1 MRVHFPGDK
10 RVSLSVSERMSRVMP
25 SATSAVLG
33 LAAELKEA
41 GRDIISLGAGEPDF
55 DTPEHIKLA
64 AIEAIKAGQTKYTA
78 IDGTSTLKAAIQRK
92 FKRDNNLSYEP
103 GQILVSCGAKHTLFN
118 ACMGVLSHGDQAII
132 PAPYWVSYPDMV
144 RVAEAEPV
152 IIDTGIEDG
161 FKITPEKLEA
171 AITKNTRML
180 FLNSPSNPTGS
191 CYTRAELAALGEVL
205 VRHPQIVVLADDIY
219 EQIHWAADPFC
230 SLADACPD
238 LYGQVVTING
248 VSKSHAMTG
257 WRIGYAGGPP
267 EVIKAMKTIQSQ
279 ITSNP
284 SSISQVAAAAALDG
298 DQSCVGEMLKAYKA
312 RSDFIVAALNDIPG
326 FECREG
332 EGAFYAFPKV
342 TEAMAAKGLTR
353 DADLVKLLLEKADVV
368 LVPGTP
374 FGAPGYVRI
383 SFACSI
389 AELEKAADRIRSA
402 LVQK

>member
-1 MRVHFPGDK
+1 
-10 RVSLSVSERMSRVMP
+10 MP

-55 DTPEHIKLA
+55 DTPDHIKSA
-64 AIEAIKAGQTKYTA
+64 AIEAIRSGQTKYTA
-78 IDGTSTLKAAIQRK
+78 IDGTSALKAAIQRK
-92 FKRDNNLSYEP
+92 FKRDNQLSYEP
-103 GQILVSCGAKHTLFN
+103 NQILVSCGAKHTLFN
-118 ACMGVLSHGDQAII
+118 ACLGVLGNGDQAII

-144 RVAEAEPV
+144 RVADADPV
-152 IIDTGIEDG
+152 IIETGIEDG
-161 FKITPEKLEA
+161 FKITPEKLAA
-171 AITKNTRML
+171 AITARTRML

-191 CYTRAELAALGEVL
+191 CYSRSELAALGEVL
-205 VRHPQIVVLADDIY
+205 ARHPQIVVLADDIY
-219 EQIHWAADPFC
+219 EQIHWAPEPFC
-230 SLADACPD
+230 SLAEACPD
-238 LYGQVVTING
+238 LIGQVVTING

-298 DQSCVGEMLKAYKA
+298 DQACVAEMLKAYKA

-342 TEAMAAKGLTR
+342 TEAMAARGLAT
-353 DADLVKLLLEKADVV
+353 DADLVKLLLEKGNVL

-383 SFACSI
+383 SFACSLE
-389 AELEKAADRIRSA
+389 ELAKAMDRIRA
-402 LVQK
+402 VLV

>member
-1 MRVHFPGDK
+1 
-10 RVSLSVSERMSRVMP
+10 MP

-55 DTPEHIKLA
+55 DTPDHIKSA
-64 AIEAIKAGQTKYTA
+64 AIEAIRSGQTKYTA
-78 IDGTSTLKAAIQRK
+78 IDGTSALKAAIQRK
-92 FKRDNNLSYEP
+92 FKRDNQLSYEP
-103 GQILVSCGAKHTLFN
+103 NQILVSCGAKHTLFN
-118 ACMGVLSHGDQAII
+118 ACLGVLGNGDQAII

-144 RVAEAEPV
+144 RVADADPV
-152 IIDTGIEDG
+152 IIETGIEDG
-161 FKITPEKLEA
+161 FKITPEKLAA
-171 AITKNTRML
+171 AITGRTRML

-191 CYTRAELAALGEVL
+191 CYSRSELAALGEVL
-205 VRHPQIVVLADDIY
+205 ARHPQIVVLADDIY
-219 EQIHWAADPFC
+219 EQIHWAPEPFC
-230 SLADACPD
+230 SLAEACPD
-238 LYGQVVTING
+238 LIGQVVTING

-298 DQSCVGEMLKAYKA
+298 DQACVAEMLKAYKA
-312 RSDFIVAALNDIPG
+312 RSDFVVAALNDIPG

-342 TEAMAAKGLTR
+342 TEAMAARGLAT
-353 DADLVKLLLEKADVV
+353 DADLVKLLLEKGDVV

-383 SFACSI
+383 SFACSLE
-389 AELEKAADRIRSA
+389 ELAKAMDRIRAA
-402 LVQK
+402 LV